1 MGSSAI
7 FERNYLSR
15 IIRYSTQDAFW
26 HREPSHE
33 SAKAASRIGRLRDRN
48 RPKKLTEEQSAQV
61 REAPAILELLA
72 SRDRLRMDIL
82 GQFGALK
89 MAEGEPIYD
98 DYQALGRAINSTV
111 RTQERALLRHIQEE
125 YDITAPVV
133 NIQRQIQGD
142 LSDCKEPILAE
153 EAMIKIPERRRIA
166 EAAVSDPARFT
177 GEKSLLRHIKCC
189 RNMIA
194 LCKKRESRAAKTT
207 SPPALPFMEPPEPT
221 PRKRPEL
228 RRSSPLKCRGFQCLF
243 CMTSN
248 LPSEDRQQRFKS
260 KFSLQRHADRCRLN
274 QFLEGDRIPCP
285 DDLGCSG
292 VVLKGKMHFK
302 NHAARVHDFVL

>member
-1 MGSSAI
+1 
-7 FERNYLSR
+7 
-15 IIRYSTQDAFW
+15 
-26 HREPSHE
+26 
-33 SAKAASRIGRLRDRN
+33 
-48 RPKKLTEEQSAQV
+48 
-61 REAPAILELLA
+61 
-72 SRDRLRMDIL
+72 
-82 GQFGALK
+82 
-89 MAEGEPIYD
+89 MAEGEPIYE
-98 DYQALGRAINSTV
+98 DYQALGRTINSTI

-133 NIQRQIQGD
+133 NIQRQIRGD
-142 LSDCKEPILAE
+142 FPDCKETMPAE

-166 EAAVSDPARFT
+166 EAAVSDPSRFT
-177 GEKSLLRHIKCC
+177 GEKSLSRHIKCC

-194 LCKKRESRAAKTT
+194 LCKKRESHAAKTT
-207 SPPALPFMEPPEPT
+207 SPQNLAFVEPPEPI
-221 PRKRPEL
+221 PGRRPEMP
-228 RRSSPLKCRGFQCLF
+228 RRSPLKCQGFQCLF

-248 LPSEDRQQRFKS
+248 LPSEDQQQGFKS

-292 VVLKGKMHFK
+292 VVLTGKMHFK

>member
-1 MGSSAI
+1 
-7 FERNYLSR
+7 
-15 IIRYSTQDAFW
+15 
-26 HREPSHE
+26 
-33 SAKAASRIGRLRDRN
+33 
-48 RPKKLTEEQSAQV
+48 
-61 REAPAILELLA
+61 
-72 SRDRLRMDIL
+72 MDIL
-82 GQFGALK
+82 RQFGALK

-98 DYQALGRAINSTV
+98 DYQALGRAINSTL
-111 RTQERALLRHIQEE
+111 RTHERALLRQIQEE

-133 NIQRQIQGD
+133 NIQRQIRGD
-142 LSDCKEPILAE
+142 SPDCHEPMLAE

-194 LCKKRESRAAKTT
+194 LCKKRESHAAKTT
-207 SPPALPFMEPPEPT
+207 SPPALAFVEPPEPI
-221 PRKRPEL
+221 PRKRPKMP
-228 RRSSPLKCRGFQCLF
+228 RCSPLKCLGFQCLF
-243 CMTSN
+243 CLTSN

-260 KFSLQRHADRCRLN
+260 KFSLQRHVDRCRLN

-285 DDLGCSG
+285 DDVGCSG